1 MSNGDFM
8 PQVVVLGG
16 SNGAGKTTASRAV
29 LRDVYQIGT
38 FVNADFIAQG
48 LNGFGPDTVALQAGR
63 LMLLRLQE
71 LADEQQDFAFE
82 TTLSGKTYAPWLRT
96 LREAGYRVALL
107 YYWLESPDLAI
118 ARVAARVRRGG
129 HHVPDDTIRQ
139 RWSRSAENLFR
150 LYLPLADDWSLFN
163 NTHNGEPRLIATGH
177 GDVSYDVHD
186 SASWELLTKAANHD
200 RPS

>member
-1 MSNGDFM
+1 M

-29 LRDVYQIGT
+29 LRDVYQICT

-107 YYWLESPDLAI
+107 YYCWNCRIS
-118 ARVAARVRRGG
+118 RVAARVRRGG

-163 NTHNGEPRLIATGH
+163 NTRDGEPRLIATGH
-177 GDVSYDVHD
+177 GDFFNDVRD
-186 SASWELLTKAANHD
+186 PASWELLTKAANHD

>member
-1 MSNGDFM
+1 M

-48 LNGFGPDTVALQAGR
+48 LNGFDPETVAFQAGR
-63 LMLLRLQE
+63 LMLTRLQE
-71 LADEQQDFAFE
+71 LADGQQDFAFE
-82 TTLSGKTYAPWLRT
+82 TTLSGRTYAPWLRT
-96 LREAGYRVALL
+96 LREAGFRVALL
-107 YYWLESPDLAI
+107 YYWLESPELAI
-118 ARVAARVRRGG
+118 ARVASRVRRGG

-163 NTHNGEPRLIATGH
+163 NTHDGEPRLIATGH
-177 GDVSYDVHD
+177 GDFSRDVHD
-186 SASWELLTKAANHD
+186 PNSWELLTKAANHD